1 MGSISHPKSTFSPA
15 STLPLFLDGK
25 QITLAKTFDVVSPV
39 THQVLYKCSA
49 ITEEDATRAVDSAER
64 ALKSWSQTK
73 PDFRRDIFLR
83 AADLMEKR
91 ADDMFYF
98 SHTEI
103 GVNREMFNHEH
114 GVAVGACRSI
124 AGLIQ
129 VATTSTSPV
138 IAAAGRSALV
148 VKEPYGVVLG
158 ISPWNIPHV
167 LALRACLQPLA
178 MGNTVVLKGP
188 EAAPGTMWGIA
199 SALHDAGLPAG
210 CLNTLYHD
218 PKDAAIITSKLIA
231 HPAIKKIN
239 FTGSTRVGSIIAAEA
254 GKYLKPTL
262 MELGGKAP
270 AIVCEDADLAKAARG
285 CVDGAFINSGQICMS
300 TERIIVNS
308 KVAEEFR
315 KALLLALKDFSGTQ
329 GWDVA
334 QLVSD
339 VAVINNTKLI
349 TDALSKGAQLL
360 ADDMGHCHGIE
371 SASKLRP
378 TIITGVRKD
387 MDIYYKKSFGP
398 VVSLLVVDSDS
409 DAIAIANDT
418 EYGLASAVYT
428 EDLRRGMRIAKEI
441 ESGAVHI
448 NSMTV
453 HDEPA
458 LPHGGVKESG

>member
-49 ITEEDATRAVDSAER
+49 VTEEDATRA
-64 ALKSWSQTK
+64 

-83 AADLMEKR
+83 AANLMEKR
-91 ADDMFYF
+91 ADDMLYF

-148 VKEPYGVVLG
+148 VKEPYGMVLG

-178 MGNTVVLKGP
+178 MGNIVLLKGP
-188 EAAPGTMWGIA
+188 EAAPGIMWGIA

-315 KALLLALKDFSGTQ
+315 KALMLALKDFSGTQ

-378 TIITGVRKD
+378 TIITGE
-387 MDIYYKKSFGP
+387 SFGP

-458 LPHGGVKESG
+458 LPHGGVKESGWGRFSGLAGLDEWAKLKNISWAD